1 MKWLKKSA
9 DEARVTSLACELTS
23 LRDLKLNSDPALAP
37 ILARLLCMRGI
48 ADAASAQRYLAPSLA
63 DLHSPFLMSGMR
75 PAIERLEA
83 AIERKEGIL
92 IYGDYDVDGTTAIV
106 ILKTAIEL
114 CGGSADFHVP
124 HRIREGYG
132 MKDDVI
138 ERAAASGVRLI
149 ISVDTGIRA
158 YAAAET
164 AERLGV
170 DLIVTDHHLPGSD
183 GVPKALAVLNP
194 NQPGCEY
201 PCKSLCGAGVAFK
214 LAQAL
219 MEKRLTDRD
228 TSRLLMSF
236 MKIVAIATIAD
247 AVPLTGENRV
257 FTKLGLDAL
266 RHAVNPGLKA
276 LLEVAQIP
284 VTRPP
289 TSGEIAF
296 RIAPRLNAA
305 GRMDVAREVIELF
318 GVKDPARAREIAG
331 RLDQLNAERQEEE
344 RRILQA
350 IDSRFEQEPDL
361 RNAHCVVID
370 GDGWHRGV
378 IGITATRVVERYGR
392 PTLVISHD
400 NGEAHGSG
408 RSIRAFHL
416 LDALESCR
424 ELFTRYGGHA
434 HAVGFSLP
442 SLRVPELR
450 SHLDEYARLRL
461 TTADFE
467 PVLDVDAELDL
478 LHVTPALFHALER
491 LEPFGQGNPEPVFS
505 ARAVRLMAPPRI
517 LKDKHVKLK
526 LAAGLENA
534 AMAAARGIL
543 NGGTVLTGG
552 DPSASSGQA
561 PSASSGQAARR
572 STEPDQDSV
581 NDVAILAAPRCH
593 PDGAEIRRADRGA
606 ATDKV
611 ALNGGKTEPRTEN
624 RELRTGSHSWR
635 RNITFDALAW
645 HMAERLETAKLLA
658 GDMLDIAFSIG
669 HNDHPEYG
677 GLELSLR
684 DFQTREGRTASCETR
699 ASSKQT
705 AANH

>member
-1 MKWLKKSA
+1 MQWFAKSVSA
-9 DEARVTSLACELTS
+9 ERVDALAEDLHSTTSLQLKGD
-23 LRDLKLNSDPALAP
+23 LRLATT
-37 ILARLLCMRGI
+37 LARLLLMRGI
-48 ADAASAQRYLAPSLA
+48 QDAAAAQRFLAPQLS
-63 DLHSPFLMSGMR
+63 DVHSPYLMTGMKE
-75 PAIERLEA
+75 AIERLDA

-114 CGGSADFHVP
+114 CGGAADFHVP

-138 ERAAASGVRLI
+138 ERAAAAGIRLI

-158 YAAAET
+158 FAAAET

-194 NQPGCEY
+194 NQPGCGY
-201 PCKSLCGAGVAFK
+201 PCKALCGAGVAFK

-219 MEKRLTDRD
+219 MEKRLTDKD
-228 TSRLLMSF
+228 QSRLLMSF
-236 MKIVAIATIAD
+236 MKVVAIATIAD

-266 RHAVNPGLKA
+266 RRAVNPGLKA
-276 LLEVAQIP
+276 LLEMAQIP
-284 VTRPP
+284 ATRPP

-305 GRMDVAREVIELF
+305 GRMDVARDVIELF
-318 GVKDPARAREIAG
+318 SVKDPVRAREIAA

-344 RRILQA
+344 RKILEA
-350 IDSRFEQEPDL
+350 IDQRFEQEPDL
-361 RNAHCVVID
+361 RNASCVVID

-392 PTLVISHD
+392 PTLVLSHD

-424 ELFTRYGGHA
+424 ELFTRYGGHS

-442 SLRVPELR
+442 SARVPELR
-450 SHLDEYARLRL
+450 AHLDEYARVRL
-461 TTADFE
+461 TPADLE
-467 PVLDVDAELDL
+467 PVLEVDAELDL
-478 LHVTPALFHALER
+478 LEVTPDLFQALER

-505 ARAVRLMAPPRI
+505 ARAVRMMAPPKI
-517 LKDKHVKLK
+517 LKDKHVKLR
-526 LAAGLENA
+526 LAAAIAQAQKNVSGELTA
-534 AMAAARGIL
+534 VA
-543 NGGTVLTGG
+543 VLAT
-552 DPSASSGQA
+552 
-561 PSASSGQAARR
+561 
-572 STEPDQDSV
+572 
-581 NDVAILAAPRCH
+581 PRCH
-593 PDGAEIRRADRGA
+593 PDGSEIRRETKSA
-606 ATDKV
+606 AAAQD
-611 ALNGGKTEPRTEN
+611 PRTEN
-624 RELRTGSHSWR
+624 RELRTDPPAWR
-635 RNITFDALAW
+635 RNITFDALGW
-645 HMAERLETAKLLA
+645 HMAERLQAAKLLA
-658 GDMLDIAFSIG
+658 GDSLDIAFCIG

-677 GLELSLR
+677 GLELALR
-684 DFQTREGRTASCETR
+684 DFHPRT
-699 ASSKQT
+699 
-705 AANH
+705 